1 MTTFAACLMK
11 EDEIITTLHIVEA
24 VPVLR
29 VPRRTGAHDEVIQ
42 YDEWRLVGQKS
53 PSVLIY
59 RMDGDEQPGE
69 LFHVKPPPDPDPPHW
84 RIIDRPRLKVQIQ
97 FEYRDIWMG
106 VFWRKT
112 KIALH
117 FYICLL
123 PMLPL
128 HITIATE
135 E

>member
-11 EDEIITTLHIVEA
+11 KDEIVATLHIVEA

-29 VPRRTGAHDEVIQ
+29 VPRRDKNGKGIQ
-42 YDEWRLVGQKS
+42 YDEWRLVGQKM
-53 PSVLIY
+53 PGVLIY
-59 RMDGDEQPGE
+59 RMDGDTTPDE
-69 LFHVKPPPDPDPPHW
+69 FHVKPRDPDPPHW

-97 FEYRDIWMG
+97 FEYRDWWAG
-106 VFWRKT
+106 VFWRRT

-117 FYICLL
+117 FYICLI

-128 HITIATE
+128 HITIATWE
-135 E
+135 EE